1 MTLIVSHTKKTS
13 GSMKLGLGA
22 VQMGLDYGISNKNG
36 RTIDEEVVK
45 ILEVASRNNIRIIDT
60 AAMYGTSEE
69 ALGKAL
75 SESHRFK
82 IVTKT
87 PRFTASAIT
96 SDDVQR
102 LENSFFQSLH
112 KMKRA
117 SIYGLLIHNADD
129 LLTENAH
136 LLFAKM
142 SELKQKGLVEKIGVS
157 VYTALQIDE
166 IIEKFQ
172 IDIIQLPINVLDQ
185 RLLIS
190 GHLSKLKKSGVE
202 IHARSAFLQGLL
214 LMPSETLPPFFD
226 AMKEH
231 LKNYHRTI
239 HQHGLTPV
247 QAALGFLISIPDIDF
262 IICGVNNNTQLKEI
276 CAEAVPVESI
286 DFSGFALN
294 DESILNPSNWR
305 Y

>member
-1 MTLIVSHTKKTS
+1 
-13 GSMKLGLGA
+13 MKLGLGTA
-22 VQMGLDYGISNKNG
+22 QFGIDYGISNQDGK
-36 RTIDEEVVK
+36 TSLDEIEK
-45 ILEVASRNNIRIIDT
+45 ILDVAMHNGISIIDT

-69 ALGKAL
+69 ALGKT
-75 SESHRFK
+75 SSDSFKFK

-87 PRFTASAIT
+87 PRFTSSAIT

-102 LENSFFQSLH
+102 LEDSFFQSLQ
-112 KMKRA
+112 KMKHA

-129 LLTENAH
+129 LLNKNAD

-157 VYTALQIDE
+157 VYTALQVDKILG
-166 IIEKFQ
+166 KFQ
-172 IDIIQLPINVLDQ
+172 IDIIQLPINVFDQ

-190 GHLSKLKKSGVE
+190 GHLSKLKKRGVE

-214 LMPSETLPPFFD
+214 LMSPEALPPFFD
-226 AMKEH
+226 SMREH
-231 LKNYHRTI
+231 LENYHRTV

-247 QAALGFLISIPDIDF
+247 RAALGFLIGIPDIDF
-262 IICGVNNNTQLKEI
+262 IICGVNNHTQLKEI
-276 CAEAVPVESI
+276 CTEAVPVESM
-286 DFSGFALN
+286 DFSSFALS